1 MSDKQAPDSDK
12 KAIEEAAKNRTMQID
27 LGDLADGNE
36 VPAKPDGSG
45 GRGEVNRTMRIDL
58 TDVEPEAGEDQ
69 KAKAETVRAP
79 QQARPPVTRQIP
91 LQSIPITQGQW
102 KPGQFS
108 QLPHGAAQPKKE
120 TTKAV
125 GVAKGTDRIVTG
137 EPAAGKDV
145 KRATAPVD
153 LTAPHQ
159 VMPKTIRLKRPA
171 TTIVAVQPGSAP
183 GAATPETIIKTVK
196 LTRDT
201 SKLAVEPS
209 KKGTE
214 RIQLEGAGEPPTQ
227 GEKRSTKPVNVA
239 DTGAAVP
246 KTILLKKPATVAT
259 VLRSGAADKKATD
272 AIKKA
277 TDTILAATRKSQ
289 TTRIEIPAQDNQPA
303 SAPATQVKTVR
314 LKRTAQAAAV
324 DVSGAGAEAEAQG
337 EFDPSQMI
345 PEMRRRAKRNLEGE
359 EYEGEM
365 NVLFPILAVAAL
377 LVIGALTYI
386 LSAQAFGPELAVP
399 VPSSWL

>member
-36 VPAKPDGSG
+36 VPAKPAGAG

-58 TDVEPEAGEDQ
+58 TDVEPEAGDDQ
-69 KAKAETVRAP
+69 EAKDETVRAP

-108 QLPHGAAQPKKE
+108 SSPHGAAQPKKE

-125 GVAKGTDRIVTG
+125 GVSTKGTDRIVTG
-137 EPAAGKDV
+137 EPAAGKDG

-183 GAATPETIIKTVK
+183 GAAAPETIIKTVK

-214 RIQLEGAGEPPTQ
+214 RIQLEGAGEAPSQ
-227 GEKRSTKPVNVA
+227 GEKRSTKAVNVT
-239 DTGAAVP
+239 DTGAP

-277 TDTILAATRKSQ
+277 TDTILSAPRKSQ

-314 LKRTAQAAAV
+314 LRRTGQAAAA

-345 PEMRRRAKRNLEGE
+345 PEMRRRAKRNLEGD

>member
-196 LTRDT
+196 L
-201 SKLAVEPS
+201 
-209 KKGTE
+209 
-214 RIQLEGAGEPPTQ
+214 EGAGEPPTQ